1 MHAIRPELR
10 RDHPR
15 RALEVL
21 VLAVVLAMLVVLLAV
36 VTAPARADP
45 GQTPDPTGPDQ
56 EQAELLLQQAVTN
69 GTATGTYVGPFGN
82 ERWVGV
88 FGTHAA
94 AGYGY
99 PYPAAPD
106 CNEGSLGAGCVGDS
120 RGFLQGQCTSW
131 VAYRLA
137 MRNGLSFSNWYAGR
151 HWGNASDWGKVAKG
165 IGHKPDKYPGHRRDR
180 LVQARPRL
188 LRRGRLQRR
197 HHPDLGDEH
206 RRPQRLPLH
215 HRQPRHE
222 RLPRQVHP
230 PRRRRSGRH
239 HSADRTD
246 RRTSRP
252 PTAAAASSAGAPR
265 ATPGGS
271 RATACSATGCRS
283 GASAGRP
290 TATATRW
297 PGRRP
302 PTRWWPTTRP
312 GTRRARAG

>member
-1 MHAIRPELR
+1 MHAIRPSYDAITLAVR
-10 RDHPR
+10 WT
-15 RALEVL
+15 VL

-45 GQTPDPTGPDQ
+45 GETPDQTGPDQ
-56 EQAELLLQQAVTN
+56 EQAELLLQQAITN

-151 HWGNASDWGKVAKG
+151 HWGNASEWGKVAKG
-165 IGHKPDKYPGHRRDR
+165 IGHKPDKT
-180 LVQARPRL
+180 RP
-188 LRRGRLQRR
+188 
-197 HHPDLGDEH
+197 
-206 RRPQRLPLH
+206 
-215 HRQPRHE
+215 
-222 RLPRQVHP
+222 
-230 PRRRRSGRH
+230 SGR
-239 HSADRTD
+239 SAGTSAATSPTS
-246 RRTSRP
+246 RTS
-252 PTAAAASSAGAPR
+252 TAAAPS
-265 ATPGGS
+265 
-271 RATACSATGCRS
+271 
-283 GASAGRP
+283 
-290 TATATRW
+290 
-297 PGRRP
+297 
-302 PTRWWPTTRP
+302 
-312 GTRRARAG
+312 